1 MEQIIVQFGE
11 LPPRRAQNIT
21 KNYFGDV
28 NILKINIKMDF
39 KERANGERSSGS
51 RLCIVSYA
59 CGQSGLPWIYNKII
73 SFSLLVTPVSA
84 SKGRFP

>member
-1 MEQIIVQFGE
+1 MQFGE

-51 RLCIVSYA
+51 RLCIV
-59 CGQSGLPWIYNKII
+59 P
-73 SFSLLVTPVSA
+73 
-84 SKGRFP
+84 